1 MKSDE
6 EIIKELKKAC
16 PGTLDLN
23 DCKSELELTREEC
36 IRLNKL
42 CMDLIDE
49 KYILKYEL
57 DKKEKRLDET
67 MQLMQEVQEANK
79 KVQEINVRLCN
90 SLKAANRDFFIA
102 VALLLICIIALVF
115 TM

>member
-1 MKSDE
+1 MNNE
-6 EIIKELKKAC
+6 EIIEKLKEAHPK
-16 PGTLDLN
+16 TLDFE
-23 DCKSELELTREEC
+23 DCKSELELAKEEC

-42 CMDLIDE
+42 CMKFIDE
-49 KYILKYEL
+49 KCALRNKL
-57 DKKEKRLDET
+57 DKKEKELDET

-102 VALLLICIIALVF
+102 AALLFICTVALAFNI
-115 TM
+115 